1 MDNRN
6 IKELSEARCAWDE
19 FINTGQ
25 VNNYSVKSKILESWK
40 RCRNAGVDPY
50 GGICSNLLE
59 SRQLYRLLTENKELI
74 NVARPFM
81 YKLYKFL
88 QGSGCIVM
96 LTDAEGYILE
106 IFGDDNIMENAAALN
121 FITGG
126 CWQEETVGTNSMGV
140 VVKTKEP
147 IQVTGAE
154 HFCVKSHGWT
164 CSAAPIFDNSDNMIG
179 IFNVSGESSETHAHT
194 LGMVVA
200 AVAAIEQEITLRRR
214 NQQLLL
220 MNQRLT
226 NIFTNISE
234 AVIFMD
240 KNGIVK
246 EMNPAAKNLLG
257 DFTNNL
263 VEDLVIR
270 RNIRRNSIL
279 SKKNLLFT
287 IFNDIEL
294 LLKGKTCPVNC
305 LVSGSPINDES
316 GSINGT
322 VMIIKPMESVQTL
335 VKRYSSGLASFHFS
349 DIVGKSEK
357 MKEAIRIASLAAD
370 NNGTILLQGESGTGK
385 EIFAQ
390 SIHNASSRYKGPFVA
405 VNCGAIPR
413 ELIGSE
419 LFGYSEGAF
428 TGAKRGG
435 RSGKFELANGG
446 TLFLDEIGD
455 MPLEQQVTLLRVL
468 QERRLIRIGDEKE
481 IPVDVRVI
489 CATNK
494 DLLKEIERFNFRQD
508 LFYRINVFNI
518 TIPPLRDHL
527 EDMPL
532 LFDNFAEQLSKR
544 NNYEVISVNS
554 KVYDYLLRYNW
565 PGNVREL
572 QNIVERMVTM
582 AGGGQL
588 MVEHIPEEIM
598 IGLKDGRVHNH
609 SIEQEKVTV
618 DGVRQEKAKEE
629 CEQIQKLLIK
639 NGGNVTKVAQ
649 EIGLSRNTLY
659 KKLRKYNIK
668 T

>member
-1 MDNRN
+1 MEKG
-6 IKELSEARCAWDE
+6 KENMLTEAYNAWEE
-19 FINTGQ
+19 FVKTGQ
-25 VNNYSVKSKILESWK
+25 VNDYTVKSDILESWK
-40 RCRNAGVDPY
+40 RCRLMGVDPY
-50 GGICSNLLE
+50 GGICNSLLE
-59 SRQLYRLLTENKELI
+59 NWQLDKLLAENEDLI
-74 NVARPFM
+74 HVARPFM

-88 QGSGCIVM
+88 QGSGFIVM

-106 IFGDDNIMENAAALN
+106 IFGDNDAMENAATIN
-121 FITGG
+121 FGLGG
-126 CWQEETVGTNSMGV
+126 CWQEKHVGTNSMGV
-140 VVKTKEP
+140 IVNTKEP
-147 IQVTGAE
+147 IQVSGAE
-154 HFCVKSHGWT
+154 HYCVGSHSWT
-164 CSAAPIFDNSDNMIG
+164 CSAAPIFENSDKMIG
-179 IFNVSGESSETHAHT
+179 IFNVSGYSHETHSHT
-194 LGMVVA
+194 MGMVVA
-200 AVAAIEQEITLRRR
+200 AVEAIEHQMRLKRQ
-214 NQQLLL
+214 NHQLLL
-220 MNQRLT
+220 MNQRFT

-240 KNGIVK
+240 RNGIIK

-257 DFTNNL
+257 DFTNRM

-270 RNIRRNSIL
+270 RNIGQSSIL
-279 SKKNLLFT
+279 SNKSLLFS

-294 LLKGKTCPVNC
+294 LLKGKTGPINC

-316 GSINGT
+316 GVVNGS
-322 VMIIKPMESVQTL
+322 VMIIKPMEKVQTL
-335 VKRYSSGLASFHFS
+335 LKRYSSGLASFRFS
-349 DIVGKSEK
+349 DIVGNSEK
-357 MKEAIRIASLAAD
+357 MKEAIRIATLAAD
-370 NNGTILLQGESGTGK
+370 NNGIILLQGESGTGK
-385 EIFAQ
+385 EVFAQ
-390 SIHNASSRYKGPFVA
+390 SIHNASSRHNGPFVA

-435 RSGKFELANGG
+435 RPGKFEIAHGG

-468 QERRLIRIGDEKE
+468 QERRLIRIGDDKE

-494 DLLKEIERFNFRQD
+494 DLLMEIERFNFRQD

-518 TIPPLRDHL
+518 KIPSLRDHL
-527 EDMPL
+527 EDIPF
-532 LFDNFAEQLSKR
+532 LFDHFAEQLNKR
-544 NNYEVISVNS
+544 NSYEVISVDS
-554 KVYDYLLRYNW
+554 KVYDQLMHYNW

-588 MVEHIPEEIM
+588 TVEHIPEEII
-598 IGLKDGRVHNH
+598 IGVKDSGFHKH
-609 SIEQEKVTV
+609 SIEQEKITV
-618 DGVRQEKAKEE
+618 DGVRHEKAKEE